1 MRPIRKDIL
10 ENIVLMDMNDKFKRD
25 NNKLSKEIVDKY
37 INVIKI
43 YDTNKVEVVYK

>member
-1 MRPIRKDIL
+1 
-10 ENIVLMDMNDKFKRD
+10 MDMNDKFNP
-25 NNKLSKEIVDKY
+25 NNRLNKEIVDKY